1 MRTERNTDSGPISK
15 LSSQGRSLLAID
27 PGTKFVGYAHF
38 KGADLIDFG
47 VVSVQ
52 TSLPIRHLLQ
62 IHGDLIERLIGEKKP
77 DLVVLEK
84 NVFSNISQNLRL
96 VLVIGRAKAVARSL
110 KIEVQ
115 ELAPRTIRSLI
126 ANDGNASK
134 ADIMKLIVSKYRQ
147 TKPYAAIGSQTSIA
161 FHQNAFDAIAAGLA
175 SLKREDMKRTP
186 PNL

>member
-1 MRTERNTDSGPISK
+1 MRIDKNTGSSPINGTK
-15 LSSQGRSLLAID
+15 SQGRSLLAID
-27 PGTKFVGYAHF
+27 PGTKLVGYAHF

-147 TKPYAAIGSQTSIA
+147 TKPYATIGSQTSIA

-175 SLKREDMKRTP
+175 SLKRANMKRTP